1 MKNISPKRHTKRQP
15 IKQNLND
22 MPSVVFL
29 IPFATRRFKSKWET
43 SCAHLRQ
50 TLRSI
55 QNSTN
60 GNYRVVVAGHEA
72 PDFDVGFDSRFY
84 FLPLDHPLP
93 SYDNWPVASRL
104 DKLHKIAA
112 AWNYAKLTW
121 NPKYV
126 MKLDADD
133 FISSRLVDWLGKA
146 NGEAGYLIKHG
157 WIWRSESRYFIQRT
171 EYLDRICGSCV
182 IIRSDFVDK
191 IGPFLTAVEGVTLDE
206 ASSRFADS
214 DHYSLVPGS
223 GISTLLLNDTHQ
235 RYAAQFSYLWHK
247 LSSVPF
253 SAVVYRVGNAD
264 SVSGGGRRPI
274 RGLRMLI
281 GSIRR
286 TRFITPHLKSEFKLE

>member
-1 MKNISPKRHTKRQP
+1 MS
-15 IKQNLND
+15 D

-29 IPFATRRFKSKWET
+29 IPFASRRRKSKWET
-43 SCAHLRQ
+43 ACAHLRQ
-50 TLRSI
+50 TLKSI

-84 FLPLDHPLP
+84 FLPLNHPFP
-93 SYDNWPVASRL
+93 SHDNYGVAVKL
-104 DKLHKIAA
+104 DKLIKIAA

-121 NPKYV
+121 DPNYV

-133 FISSRLVDWLGKA
+133 FISSRLVDWLGNA

-157 WIWRSESRYFIQRT
+157 WLWRSESRYLIQRT
-171 EYLDRICGSCV
+171 EYFDRVCGSCLIV
-182 IIRSDFVDK
+182 RSDLADK
-191 IGPFLTAVEGVTLDE
+191 NGPFLTEVEGVRLDE
-206 ASSRFADS
+206 TSSRVAAR

-223 GISTLLLNDTHQ
+223 GISTLLLNDSHQ
-235 RYAAQFSYLWHK
+235 RYEAQFSYLGYK

-253 SAVVYRVGNAD
+253 SAVVYRTSNPD
-264 SVSGGGRRPI
+264 STTATAERERPTYT
-274 RGLRMLI
+274 LRMLI

-286 TRFITPHLKSEFKLE
+286 TRFITKSLRREFMLE